1 MSKRSSQ
8 SIDGAAAFRKRQ
20 KLTQDA
26 PTGEDVTSGEQ
37 LRGLLTFDQDMR
49 NARHGLQ
56 SLKKFLDDILATD
69 EDRGSKLALLQSY
82 LDTVKP
88 RNDGDQ
94 DAVHLHEIMEMWS
107 FAIQVNDEDV
117 ISAVAV
123 NLALLLHIISDSLQ
137 LVPYGNG
144 ICQTLLQEP
153 QLKAIAK
160 NLASEKSK
168 GFIISPTLRLLREA
182 VCFDG
187 GAFAKRFVRARA
199 YTFTALGRNLE
210 MGYLGENQEDTK
222 KTSIRANAV
231 RFLLSCLKYLH
242 SEGRR
247 ELLSQKDLLS
257 HLTYM
262 MKNDPPHLVL
272 ELLES
277 LKAHILM
284 DSKIPREVKFRAF
297 NTKMLMRLLS
307 LYTYAHAA
315 ADTDERE
322 LILEK
327 AHEFLKYACTDSTSG
342 ILYPYR
348 GLYPK
353 ESDDEFSALSARRV
367 SNQETGDPWEGK
379 LRDGVPVYN
388 FVLSEFA
395 SKLRPWSSLKHC
407 KLLVAIFTAAPELI
421 SDYFYNNQSFTFEP
435 KLSMTWIG
443 YAAFLFDTMMIPL
456 PASFGDPARYAAMP
470 PPTSILLD
478 NVIPRPINQKVLVR
492 CLSPQ
497 SHLTSFFATRIL
509 VAALEKLSTVMKM
522 LEGASKGKSTLWK
535 DASRRIVDMFCQ
547 RIPDMKEVVRCYKG
561 IPAENILHKT
571 LTSRLLRLYYQVIP
585 RVALAANFDVS
596 PFFVGALQRLEGT
609 TDDEA
614 ESKRL
619 GAMELQN
626 LVSIASYSPG
636 MRWFAKLESLGQG
649 KGCSSPFCA
658 LLKMLCSGNSETPL
672 DELKTVLG
680 DVAVENQVVTDS
692 TALKPLIQALACM
705 SDAEGSAGM
714 ARIWLFLDNCV
725 SRCATSPI
733 KYLDLMKGYASN
745 EGSPATTEA
754 SSLLHIAI
762 LEQLPFALGAA
773 DQETASHLA
782 SFVSLYFTAVQLSGD
797 KDDFLLVLHKEA
809 EKHFAS
815 SAAPLSAL
823 GGGKQTKKLKKCHIE
838 WTRNK
843 HTSSRESGAGRR
855 TLSQEDLEA
864 LLHMP
869 LSPAEDA
876 TALTRWASKS
886 VEDMV
891 EDGHA
896 AGLIRLLTSEHTN
909 LRKEA
914 LTSILKMAMQIR
926 ESSYE
931 DKMQIWLLLSEIA
944 ESSKPLVDQGP
955 VPSALTAFAIH
966 GLDVLKNPLHP
977 LFPKVNSYLTR
988 SPVWGPDKVPLAHD
1002 ILHGTPSDD
1011 DKYYTELTWL
1021 LAYLL
1026 DSLKTPFD
1034 LGVFHKKRWFEKLL
1048 SLGSNPYLR
1057 TALRTRLFRLI
1068 YRATCIEAGSTT
1080 LVTRFGLISWL
1091 DSHRAACPVE
1101 DDVLMYEALMRRAWQ
1116 TCDQDR
1122 VRAWSKGGVE
1132 EVIKSIPGEDTEK
1145 SDGLPSANL

>member
-1 MSKRSSQ
+1 MAKRSAQ
-8 SIDGAAAFRKRQ
+8 GTDGAAAFRKRQ
-20 KLTQDA
+20 KLAQEV
-26 PTGEDVTSGEQ
+26 PTGEDVTSSEQ

-56 SLKKFLDDILATD
+56 SLKKFLDDILSTD
-69 EDRGSKLALLQSY
+69 QDRGPKLVLLRSY
-82 LDTVKP
+82 LDSVKP
-88 RNDGDQ
+88 RDETHE
-94 DAVHLHEIMEMWS
+94 DAVHLPDIMEMWS
-107 FAIQVNDEDV
+107 FAIQVNDEGV
-117 ISAVAV
+117 MSAVVVA
-123 NLALLLHIISDSLQ
+123 LALLLHVISDSLH

-153 QLKAIAK
+153 QLKAISK

-182 VCFDG
+182 VCLDG
-187 GAFAKRFVRARA
+187 GAYAKRFVRARA

-210 MGYLGENQEDTK
+210 IGHLGEGPEDAK
-222 KTSIRANAV
+222 KTTIRANAV

-247 ELLSQKDLLS
+247 ELLSHKDLLS

-277 LKAHILM
+277 LKTHALM
-284 DSKIPREVKFRAF
+284 DTKIPREVKFRAF
-297 NTKMLMRLLS
+297 NIKMLMRLLS

-315 ADTDERE
+315 ATTDERE
-322 LILEK
+322 LISEK
-327 AHEFLKYACTDSTSG
+327 AHQFLMYACTDSTSG

-353 ESDDEFSALSARRV
+353 EADDEFSALSNRQG
-367 SNQETGDPWEGK
+367 SDQETGDPWEGK

-395 SKLRPWSSLKHC
+395 SKLRPWSSLRHC

-421 SDYFYNNQSFTFEP
+421 SDYFYKNQSFTFEP

-443 YAAFLFDTMMIPL
+443 YAAFLFDTMMVPL
-456 PASFGDPARYAAMP
+456 PASFGDPVRYAAMP
-470 PPTSILLD
+470 PPTSVILD
-478 NVIPRPINQKVLVR
+478 NIIPRPINQKVLIR

-509 VAALEKLSTVMKM
+509 VAALEKLSTAVRM
-522 LEGASKGKSTLWK
+522 LEGSSQGNKPMWT

-547 RIPDMKEVVRCYKG
+547 RIPDMKEVVRCYRS

-596 PFFVGALQRLEGT
+596 PFFVGALQSLGGR
-609 TDDEA
+609 TDDDA
-614 ESKRL
+614 ERKRL

-649 KGCSSPFCA
+649 QGGPCSPFCA
-658 LLKMLCSGNSETPL
+658 LLKMLCSGGSNTAL
-672 DELKTVLG
+672 NELKTVLG
-680 DVAVENQVVTDS
+680 GVAVENQVVTDS
-692 TALKPLIQALACM
+692 TALKPLVQALTCVT
-705 SDAEGSAGM
+705 DAVGSA
-714 ARIWLFLDNCV
+714 ATTSIWPFLDNCV
-725 SRCATSPI
+725 GRCATSPI
-733 KYLDLMKGYASN
+733 KYLDLMKDYTSSN
-745 EGSPATTEA
+745 VSSTATAAATTA
-754 SSLLHIAI
+754 TTTPDTSSLLHVAI
-762 LEQLPFALGAA
+762 IEQLPFALGTA
-773 DQETASHLA
+773 DPDTAGHLA
-782 SFVSLYFTAVQLSGD
+782 SFVSLYFNAAQSSCHDGDGSLAVLY
-797 KDDFLLVLHKEA
+797 KEV

-815 SAAPLSAL
+815 SSASLTAL
-823 GGGKQTKKLKKCHIE
+823 GNERQKKMLKKCDIE
-838 WTRNK
+838 WHCGKPT
-843 HTSSRESGAGRR
+843 TSRDSGKSKR
-855 TLSQEDLEA
+855 TLSQEGLKEMLDT
-864 LLHMP
+864 P

-876 TALTRWASKS
+876 AVLARWASKS

-891 EDGHA
+891 EDGYA
-896 AGLIRLLTSEHTN
+896 AGLIRLLTSEHIN

-914 LTSILKMAMQIR
+914 LTGILKMAIQIK

-931 DKMQIWLLLSEIA
+931 EKMQIWLLLSEVA

-955 VPSALTAFAIH
+955 VPSAFTAFAIH
-966 GLDVLKNPLHP
+966 ALDVLKNPLHP

-988 SPVWGPDKVPLAHD
+988 SPVWRADKLPLAHD

-1034 LGVFHKKRWFEKLL
+1034 LGVFHKKRWFEKIL

-1057 TALRTRLFRLI
+1057 SALRTRLLRLI

-1091 DSHRAACPVE
+1091 DAHRAACDVH
-1101 DDVLMYEALMRRAWQ
+1101 DDVLVYEALMKRAWQ
-1116 TCDQDR
+1116 TCDQDK
-1122 VRAWSKGGVE
+1122 VCAWSKGGIKQ
-1132 EVIKSIPGEDTEK
+1132 VIQA
-1145 SDGLPSANL
+1145 L

>member
-1 MSKRSSQ
+1 MAKRSAQ
-8 SIDGAAAFRKRQ
+8 GADGAAAFRKRQ

-26 PTGEDVTSGEQ
+26 PTGEDVTSCEQ

-56 SLKKFLDDILATD
+56 SLKRFLDDILSTD
-69 EDRGSKLALLQSY
+69 QDRGPKLALLQSY
-82 LDTVKP
+82 LDSVKP
-88 RNDGDQ
+88 RDDTNQ
-94 DAVHLHEIMEMWS
+94 DAVHLPDIMEMWS
-107 FAIQVNDEDV
+107 FAIQVNDEGV
-117 ISAVAV
+117 MSAVVVA
-123 NLALLLHIISDSLQ
+123 LALLLHIISDSLR

-153 QLKAIAK
+153 QLKAISK

-182 VCFDG
+182 VSLDG
-187 GAFAKRFVRARA
+187 GAYAKRFVRARA

-210 MGYLGENQEDTK
+210 TSHLGENQGDTK
-222 KTSIRANAV
+222 KTSVRVNAV

-242 SEGRR
+242 SEGRK
-247 ELLSQKDLLS
+247 ELLSHKDLLS

-277 LKAHILM
+277 LESHVLM
-284 DSKIPREVKFRAF
+284 DVKIPREVKFRAF
-297 NTKMLMRLLS
+297 NIKMLMRLLS
-307 LYTYAHAA
+307 LYVYAHATA
-315 ADTDERE
+315 TADERE
-322 LILEK
+322 LISGK
-327 AHEFLKYACTDSTSG
+327 AHQFLLHACTDPNSG

-353 ESDDEFSALSARRV
+353 EADDEFSALSTRRGCD
-367 SNQETGDPWEGK
+367 QESGDPWEGK

-395 SKLRPWSSLKHC
+395 SKLRPWSSLRHC
-407 KLLVAIFTAAPELI
+407 KLLVAMFTAAPELI
-421 SDYFYNNQSFTFEP
+421 SDYFYKNQSFTFEP

-443 YAAFLFDTMMIPL
+443 YAAFLFDTMMIPV
-456 PASFGDPARYAAMP
+456 PASFGDPTRYAAMP
-470 PPTSILLD
+470 PPTSVILD
-478 NVIPRPINQKVLVR
+478 NIIPRPINQKVLIR

-509 VAALEKLSTVMKM
+509 VAALENLSTAMRM
-522 LEGASKGKSTLWK
+522 LDGPSQGNKTMWT

-547 RIPDMKEVVRCYKG
+547 RIPDMKEVVRCYRG
-561 IPAENILHKT
+561 IPAENVLHKT

-596 PFFVGALQRLEGT
+596 PFFVGALQRLDGR

-614 ESKRL
+614 EHKRL
-619 GAMELQN
+619 GAMELEN

-649 KGCSSPFCA
+649 QGASASPFCA
-658 LLKMLCSGNSETPL
+658 LLRMLCSGGNDTRL

-692 TALKPLIQALACM
+692 TALKPLVQALTCM
-705 SDAEGSAGM
+705 TDAGGSAGM
-714 ARIWLFLDNCV
+714 TSTWPFLDNCI

-733 KYLDLMKGYASN
+733 KYLDLMKDYYASSDV
-745 EGSPATTEA
+745 SPKTTRT
-754 SSLLHIAI
+754 SSLLPVAI
-762 LEQLPFALGAA
+762 TEQLPFALDAA
-773 DQETASHLA
+773 DAETAGHLA
-782 SFVSLYFTAVQLSGD
+782 TFISLYFNAVQSFGEGD
-797 KDDFLLVLHKEA
+797 VFLPVLYKEA
-809 EKHFAS
+809 ERHFAS
-815 SAAPLSAL
+815 TTASLTAL
-823 GGGKQTKKLKKCHIE
+823 GSGRQAKMLRKCHIE
-838 WTRNK
+838 WNGGTSTTTRDSTTSK
-843 HTSSRESGAGRR
+843 CTLDQKGLEEMLHT
-855 TLSQEDLEA
+855 
-864 LLHMP
+864 P

-876 TALTRWASKS
+876 TVLARWASKS

-891 EDGHA
+891 EDGYA
-896 AGLIRLLTSEHTN
+896 AGLIRLLTSEHIN

-914 LTSILKMAMQIR
+914 LTGILKMAVQIK

-931 DKMQIWLLLSEIA
+931 EKMQIWLLLSEVA
-944 ESSKPLVDQGP
+944 ESSKALVDHGP
-955 VPSALTAFAIH
+955 VPSAFTAFAIH

-988 SPVWGPDKVPLAHD
+988 SPVWRADKLPLAHD

-1011 DKYYTELTWL
+1011 DKYYAELTWL

-1026 DSLKTPFD
+1026 DSLRTPFD
-1034 LGVFHKKRWFEKLL
+1034 LGVFHKKRWFEKIL
-1048 SLGSNPYLR
+1048 SVGSNPYLR
-1057 TALRTRLFRLI
+1057 LALRTRLLRLV
-1068 YRATCIEAGSTT
+1068 YRATCIESGSTT
-1080 LVTRFGLISWL
+1080 LVTRFGLINWL
-1091 DSHRAACPVE
+1091 DARRAACDVQ
-1101 DDVLMYEALMRRAWQ
+1101 DDVLVYEALMKRAWQ
-1116 TCDQDR
+1116 TCDQDK
-1122 VRAWSKGGVE
+1122 VCAWSNGGVE
-1132 EVIKSIPGEDTEK
+1132 QVLKTI
-1145 SDGLPSANL
+1145 L